1 MAENQWVSNKT
12 AKKLFFSLVSER
24 YRLDLLY
31 NNHTMKEIITELKE
45 AVKENPLEFAKMVLT
60 IVCTFA
66 AFYAIIWIGS
76 AIGLQ

>member
-1 MAENQWVSNKT
+1 M
-12 AKKLFFSLVSER
+12 LFFSLVSEE
-24 YRLDLLY
+24 YGLDLHY

-45 AVKENPLEFAKMVLT
+45 VAKENPLEFAKMVLT
-60 IVCTFA
+60 IIGTFA